1 MEKRGK
7 PDRCQPWAMC
17 DTMGPRCFQ
26 NEKVDAMAQNG
37 QDEQVSSLVRIQQI
51 MAPEQRPGVSDW
63 MLFMTCWA
71 VIAGVVAVL
80 VRRDINE
87 SLTVAAGIVLLLGMF
102 SSAGVFFAIG
112 SKMWWPRAITAVSL
126 LASGLTILI
135 YRLYFFAPRT
145 WGWEIGVRLIIG
157 FYFVLGI
164 LPASVLGV
172 GHQWLT
178 QWLLDYNGAR
188 LKWLLPTLTYLI
200 VFAVFLAMNLA
211 LAKLFGA
218 TFLWT
223 GGNS

>member
-126 LASGLTILI
+126 LASGFDDI
-135 YRLYFFAPRT
+135 
-145 WGWEIGVRLIIG
+145 
-157 FYFVLGI
+157 
-164 LPASVLGV
+164 
-172 GHQWLT
+172 
-178 QWLLDYNGAR
+178 D
-188 LKWLLPTLTYLI
+188 LPTLLLRASNMGMGNRGKVDYRLLFRTRYSSRKRLGSWPS
-200 VFAVFLAMNLA
+200 VVDAMA
-211 LAKLFGA
+211 
-218 TFLWT
+218 
-223 GGNS
+223 S